1 MTTDQLNISEQICQ
15 RCILPGTFPGIKF
28 NEKGECNHCQKQKRS
43 VQTSDPATKK
53 DEYQNRLD
61 TLIHDLK
68 GTAPVYD
75 IIVAYS
81 GGKDSSYTLKILKER
96 YNLRI
101 LAVTLDNNFV
111 SPVAFENIKT
121 IADKL
126 DIDSQII
133 RPPWSTIKPMFSLT
147 SEKDIFAKPTLMRA
161 SSICTA
167 CIGIVKSIILK
178 TALEMSIP
186 LVGFGW
192 SPGQAPIQSA
202 ILKTNSQLIQSNQ
215 QVLLKAFPPDLK
227 GKLNQY
233 FIPDV
238 YFKTFKEKFPHNIHP
253 LAFFD
258 YDEDHIKKDLKEMGW
273 KSPKDTDTNSSNCL
287 INAYAN
293 QCHILRHGFH
303 PYVWE
308 IANMVRQN
316 IMTREQG
323 LVKIYSEQN
332 RDMVTYAKEKL
343 KQ

>member
-1 MTTDQLNISEQICQ
+1 M
-15 RCILPGTFPGIKF
+15 
-28 NEKGECNHCQKQKRS
+28 CNHCQKQTVSSRASNPVPKKNEYRS
-43 VQTSDPATKK
+43 
-53 DEYQNRLD
+53 RLD
-61 TLIHDLK
+61 SLVHDLK

-75 IIVAYS
+75 IVVAYS

-96 YNLRI
+96 YDLRI
-101 LAVTLDNNFV
+101 LGLTFDNHFV
-111 SPVAFENIKT
+111 SPVAFDNIKT

-133 RPPWSTIKPMFSLT
+133 RPPWSVIKPIFNLT
-147 SEKDIFAKPTLMRA
+147 AEKDIFSKPTLMRA

-167 CIGIVKSIILK
+167 CIGMVKSIVLR

-202 ILKTNSQLIQSNQ
+202 ILKTNAQLIQPNQ
-215 QVLLKAFPPDLK
+215 KVLKKAFPPEFK
-227 GKLNQY
+227 EKVSQY

-258 YDEDHIKKDLKEMGW
+258 YDEEHIKKELKDMGW
-273 KSPKDTDTNSSNCL
+273 KSPEDTDTNSSNCL

-308 IANMVRQN
+308 IANMVRQG
-316 IMTREQG
+316 IMTRAQG
-323 LVKIYSEQN
+323 LEKIYADQN
-332 RDMVTYAKEKL
+332 REMVIYAKEKL
-343 KQ
+343 QR

>member
-1 MTTDQLNISEQICQ
+1 MITDQLNIPKQICK

-28 NEKGECNHCQKQKRS
+28 NENGLCNHCQKQIDS
-43 VQTSDPATKK
+43 SQTSNTSTKK
-53 DEYQNRLD
+53 RNFRYRLD
-61 TLIHDLK
+61 ALVHDLK

-81 GGKDSSYTLKILKER
+81 GGKDSSYILKLLKEQ

-101 LAVTLDNNFV
+101 LAMTLDNHFV
-111 SPVAFENIKT
+111 SPAAIENIKVIT
-121 IADKL
+121 DKL
-126 DIDSQII
+126 AIDTLII
-133 RPPWSTIKPMFSLT
+133 RPPWAAIKPMFNLT
-147 SEKDIFAKPTLMRA
+147 AQKDIFSKTTLMRA

-167 CIGIVKSIILK
+167 CIGIVKSIVLK

-186 LVGFGW
+186 LVGYGW

-202 ILKTNSQLIQSNQ
+202 ILKTNPQLIQTNQ
-215 QVLLKAFPPDLK
+215 KVLINSFPLELKE
-227 GKLNQY
+227 KLNQY
-233 FIPDV
+233 FIPDS

-258 YDEDHIKKDLKEMGW
+258 YDEDHIKKELKKMGW
-273 KSPKDTDTNSSNCL
+273 KSPEDTDSNSSNCR

-323 LVKIYSEQN
+323 LIKIYSDQN
-332 RDMVTYAKEKL
+332 KEMVSYAKEKL
-343 KQ
+343 QQ